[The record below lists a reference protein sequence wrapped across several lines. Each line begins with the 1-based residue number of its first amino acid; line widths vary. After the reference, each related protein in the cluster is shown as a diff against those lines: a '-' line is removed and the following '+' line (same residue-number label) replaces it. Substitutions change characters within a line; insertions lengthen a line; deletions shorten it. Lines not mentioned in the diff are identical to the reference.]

1 MVGVAPTMAYVMPHG
16 VQLNFKATNRIFKAD
31 VRSFSVA
38 EEWKNAA
45 AIVRGDCP
53 WMLSSNYL
61 LKRDN

>member
-1 MVGVAPTMAYVMPHG
+1 MPHG